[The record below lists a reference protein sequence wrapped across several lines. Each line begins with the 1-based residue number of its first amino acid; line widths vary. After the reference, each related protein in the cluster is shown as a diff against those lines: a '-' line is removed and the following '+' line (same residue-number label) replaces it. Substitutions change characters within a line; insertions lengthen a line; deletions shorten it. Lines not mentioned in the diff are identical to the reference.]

1 MRLPRTTILC
11 MLPTCVPQV
20 MSTILHALNL
30 TPGSPSS
37 ITTNSNITVNAS
49 PGTDLWRKP
58 PSTTST
64 NAPAYVTYRPL
75 NKFKRARTTVSADW
89 TRLYDQGGL
98 AFYINSQ
105 GLDGEKYESWVKT
118 GIEMFDGKPTV
129 GTVATPLGGYILG
142 LESGSDSGE
151 ECDDRSGTR
160 TGWTVTGIVCIF
172 DRGGEEDAGEGGYVG
187 VPGQARST
195 VGNGGMRLDRLKSKA
210 KRVEME
216 SF

>member
-1 MRLPRTTILC
+1 
-11 MLPTCVPQV
+11 

-75 NKFKRARTTVSADW
+75 KKFKRARATVSADW

-118 GIEMFDGKPTV
+118 GIEMFDGKPNV
-129 GTVATPLGGYILG
+129 GTVATPSGGYSDWSLVPAAGKSATIEVAREAGGPSLYVYLIEGEKKTLVREVTWVFQDKHDLLLGVGVYAARPTKVEGEESGNGELLPVRFDG
-142 LESGSDSGE
+142 LEIE
-151 ECDDRSGTR
+151 
-160 TGWTVTGIVCIF
+160 WT
-172 DRGGEEDAGEGGYVG
+172 D
-187 VPGQARST
+187 
-195 VGNGGMRLDRLKSKA
+195 
-210 KRVEME
+210 
-216 SF
+216 